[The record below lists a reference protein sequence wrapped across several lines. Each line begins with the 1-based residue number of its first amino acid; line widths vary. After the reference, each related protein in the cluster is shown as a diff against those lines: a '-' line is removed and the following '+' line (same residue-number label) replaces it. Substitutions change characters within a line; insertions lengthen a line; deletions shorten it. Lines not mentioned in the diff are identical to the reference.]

1 MPESKPVSET
11 LAVGDEVVSVHD
23 KRLIGTVT
31 AVVPVDD
38 VAEQKR
44 LLERDR
50 IRADRKKAI
59 RVRRDEEIRHRLSGV
74 LLDATKK
81 VGLRQHAFKSDEE
94 LQALKLKPHEIRLVR
109 QWEEAKRNAAYA
121 LESSSKQIE
130 AHLRTTA
137 ESKGVQLNIGNV
149 EKVVLQLPEKEAETA
164 KPVII
169 EVVPESK

>member
-11 LAVGDEVVSVHD
+11 A
-23 KRLIGTVT
+23 LI
-31 AVVPVDD
+31 ADD

-50 IRADRKKAI
+50 VKAERKKAI
-59 RVRRDEEIRHRLSGV
+59 RLRRDEEIRHRLSGV
-74 LLDATKK
+74 LLDAAKK

-94 LQALKLKPHEIRLVR
+94 LAALKLKPNEIRLVR

-130 AHLRTTA
+130 AHLRT
-137 ESKGVQLNIGNV
+137 SVDQKGVQLNIGNV
-149 EKVVLQLPEKEAETA
+149 EKVVLQLPEKQAETLT
-164 KPVII
+164 PVTI
-169 EVVPESK
+169 EIDPGKTK